1 VDVRAWH
8 GALLRVSNFLERA
21 VGRLSEYQALKDD
34 LEREMRGD
42 YGP

>member
-1 VDVRAWH
+1 MFGPWH
-8 GALLRVSNFLERA
+8 GALLRVSNFLEGA
-21 VGRLSEYQALKDD
+21 AGRLSEYQELKDD